1 MARAAPWLQLM
12 LNEALA
18 APSDASALGAPSP
31 ASAQDGAPSHAESPT
46 GEVHAGA
53 HDSAPSHAE
62 SPPALPHVALDGAA
76 CLEITPAALCE
87 SLAGSSGSS
96 GSSAPPVLE
105 ITPAAPPHGVV
116 EGGRSTAALAALCA
130 TLGRL
135 LGLRGPVLAD
145 APFGAMGG
153 TSMLAVR
160 LAVELHQE
168 AGWEMPPE
176 ALLTSPT
183 LRAAARSMR
192 REDAR
197 HDDDDEEE
205 EAYGDAER
213 SRQRSQRLARVALD
227 GWGQY
232 VGTEDPH
239 MPNPHMPTSLQR
251 SAGGARGGASGGAS
265 GGAMPSSQDGAIPG
279 AQDGAMPGAQ
289 DGAMPGAQDGAMSG
303 AQDGAMPSSRK
314 RKSCSNNDS
323 DGGGGSGG
331 GSGDS
336 ISSSSDVWQ
345 VRAWAEGGRAER
357 GEAAW
362 ALAGAGSVF
371 IVGGANKR
379 MALAADSLPL
389 CGKDMAAA
397 DPPTLCSAMV
407 ASGLRTWT
415 RAEGNAAEV
424 NAPEG
429 IAAGGMTPEGIA
441 QEGMATL
448 RLAWK
453 HELGR
458 CVDAAPLLVCEA
470 WDHPCERWDHPGSSV
485 HSGVVSGGGISG
497 GGERE
502 GVHACGAITETARA
516 VCCYVGSHAGRY
528 AITDD
533 H

>member
-31 ASAQDGAPSHAESPT
+31 ASAQDGAPSHAESLT

-53 HDSAPSHAE
+53 HDGAPSHAE

-87 SLAGSSGSS
+87 CLAGSSGSS
-96 GSSAPPVLE
+96 GTSAPPVLE

-160 LAVELHQE
+160 LAVELHRE
-168 AGWEMPPE
+168 ADWEMPPE

-239 MPNPHMPTSLQR
+239 MPSPHMPTEGTEDPHMPDPHMPTSLQR

-265 GGAMPSSQDGAIPG
+265 GGAMPSSQDGA
-279 AQDGAMPGAQ
+279 MP
-289 DGAMPGAQDGAMSG
+289 G

-362 ALAGAGSVF
+362 ALAGAGSMF
-371 IVGGANKR
+371 IGANKR
-379 MALAADSLPL
+379 MALEAAADSLPL

-470 WDHPCERWDHPGSSV
+470 WDHPCERWDHPCERWDHPGSSV
-485 HSGVVSGGGISG
+485 HSGGVSGGGISG

>member
-18 APSDASALGAPSP
+18 APSDANALGAPSP
-31 ASAQDGAPSHAESPT
+31 ASAHDGAPSHAESPT

-53 HDSAPSHAE
+53 HDGAPSHAE
-62 SPPALPHVALDGAA
+62 SPTALPHEALDGAA

-87 SLAGSSGSS
+87 CLAGSSGSS
-96 GSSAPPVLE
+96 GSSGTSAAPVLE

-116 EGGRSTAALAALCA
+116 QGGRSTAALAALCA

-160 LAVELHQE
+160 LAVELHRE

-192 REDAR
+192 REDAQ
-197 HDDDDEEE
+197 HDDDDDEE

-265 GGAMPSSQDGAIPG
+265 GGAMPSSQDGA
-279 AQDGAMPGAQ
+279 MPGAQ
-289 DGAMPGAQDGAMSG
+289 DGAMMGAQDGAMMGAQDGAMPG

-314 RKSCSNNDS
+314 RKSCSNNDN

-362 ALAGAGSVF
+362 ALAGAGSMF

-379 MALAADSLPL
+379 MALEAAADSLPL

-470 WDHPCERWDHPGSSV
+470 WDHPGSSV
-485 HSGVVSGGGISG
+485 HSGGVSGGGISG
-497 GGERE
+497 GSERE
-502 GVHACGAITETARA
+502 GVQACGAITETARA

>member
-1 MARAAPWLQLM
+1 
-12 LNEALA
+12 
-18 APSDASALGAPSP
+18 
-31 ASAQDGAPSHAESPT
+31 
-46 GEVHAGA
+46 
-53 HDSAPSHAE
+53 
-62 SPPALPHVALDGAA
+62 
-76 CLEITPAALCE
+76 
-87 SLAGSSGSS
+87 
-96 GSSAPPVLE
+96 
-105 ITPAAPPHGVV
+105 
-116 EGGRSTAALAALCA
+116 
-130 TLGRL
+130 
-135 LGLRGPVLAD
+135 
-145 APFGAMGG
+145 
-153 TSMLAVR
+153 
-160 LAVELHQE
+160 
-168 AGWEMPPE
+168 
-176 ALLTSPT
+176 
-183 LRAAARSMR
+183 
-192 REDAR
+192 
-197 HDDDDEEE
+197 
-205 EAYGDAER
+205 
-213 SRQRSQRLARVALD
+213 
-227 GWGQY
+227 
-232 VGTEDPH
+232 
-239 MPNPHMPTSLQR
+239 
-251 SAGGARGGASGGAS
+251 
-265 GGAMPSSQDGAIPG
+265 
-279 AQDGAMPGAQ
+279 
-289 DGAMPGAQDGAMSG
+289 
-303 AQDGAMPSSRK
+303 MPSSRK

-362 ALAGAGSVF
+362 ALAGAGSML
-371 IVGGANKR
+371 IVGGANTR
-379 MALAADSLPL
+379 MVLE
-389 CGKDMAAA
+389 AAA
-397 DPPTLCSAMV
+397 DPPPLCSSMV

-470 WDHPCERWDHPGSSV
+470 WDHPGSSV
-485 HSGVVSGGGISG
+485 HSGGVSGGGISG
-497 GGERE
+497 GGVRE

>member
-18 APSDASALGAPSP
+18 APSDANALGAPSH
-31 ASAQDGAPSHAESPT
+31 ASAQYGAPSHAESPT

-53 HDSAPSHAE
+53 HDGAPLHAE
-62 SPPALPHVALDGAA
+62 LPPALPHVALDGAA

-87 SLAGSSGSS
+87 CLAGSSGSS
-96 GSSAPPVLE
+96 GTSAPPVLE

-116 EGGRSTAALAALCA
+116 QGGRSTAALAALCA

-160 LAVELHQE
+160 LAVELHRE

-239 MPNPHMPTSLQR
+239 MPSPHMPTEGTEDPHMPDPHMPTSLQR

-265 GGAMPSSQDGAIPG
+265 GGAMPSAQDGAMSD
-279 AQDGAMPGAQ
+279 AQDGAMP
-289 DGAMPGAQDGAMSG
+289 G

-362 ALAGAGSVF
+362 ALAGAGSMF

-470 WDHPCERWDHPGSSV
+470 WDHPGSSV

>member
-1 MARAAPWLQLM
+1 
-12 LNEALA
+12 
-18 APSDASALGAPSP
+18 
-31 ASAQDGAPSHAESPT
+31 
-46 GEVHAGA
+46 
-53 HDSAPSHAE
+53 
-62 SPPALPHVALDGAA
+62 
-76 CLEITPAALCE
+76 
-87 SLAGSSGSS
+87 
-96 GSSAPPVLE
+96 
-105 ITPAAPPHGVV
+105 
-116 EGGRSTAALAALCA
+116 
-130 TLGRL
+130 
-135 LGLRGPVLAD
+135 
-145 APFGAMGG
+145 
-153 TSMLAVR
+153 MLAVR
-160 LAVELHQE
+160 LAVELHRE

-192 REDAR
+192 REDAQ

-239 MPNPHMPTSLQR
+239 MPNPHMPNPHMPNPHMPTSLQR

-265 GGAMPSSQDGAIPG
+265 GGAMPSSQDGA
-279 AQDGAMPGAQ
+279 MPGAQ
-289 DGAMPGAQDGAMSG
+289 DGAMPG

-362 ALAGAGSVF
+362 ALAGAGSMF

-470 WDHPCERWDHPGSSV
+470 WDHPGSSV

-502 GVHACGAITETARA
+502 GVQACGAITETARA

>member
-1 MARAAPWLQLM
+1 
-12 LNEALA
+12 
-18 APSDASALGAPSP
+18 
-31 ASAQDGAPSHAESPT
+31 
-46 GEVHAGA
+46 
-53 HDSAPSHAE
+53 
-62 SPPALPHVALDGAA
+62 
-76 CLEITPAALCE
+76 
-87 SLAGSSGSS
+87 
-96 GSSAPPVLE
+96 
-105 ITPAAPPHGVV
+105 
-116 EGGRSTAALAALCA
+116 
-130 TLGRL
+130 
-135 LGLRGPVLAD
+135 
-145 APFGAMGG
+145 
-153 TSMLAVR
+153 
-160 LAVELHQE
+160 
-168 AGWEMPPE
+168 
-176 ALLTSPT
+176 
-183 LRAAARSMR
+183 
-192 REDAR
+192 
-197 HDDDDEEE
+197 
-205 EAYGDAER
+205 
-213 SRQRSQRLARVALD
+213 
-227 GWGQY
+227 
-232 VGTEDPH
+232 
-239 MPNPHMPTSLQR
+239 
-251 SAGGARGGASGGAS
+251 
-265 GGAMPSSQDGAIPG
+265 MPSSQDGAMPG

-289 DGAMPGAQDGAMSG
+289 DGAMPGAQDGAMPG

-314 RKSCSNNDS
+314 RKSCSNNDN

-362 ALAGAGSVF
+362 ALAGAGSMF

-379 MALAADSLPL
+379 MALEAAADSLPL

-470 WDHPCERWDHPGSSV
+470 WDHPGSSI
-485 HSGVVSGGGISG
+485 HSGGVSGGGISG
-497 GGERE
+497 GSERE